1 MCVCACMSLC
11 STQIVMNVFVG
22 RVHPLPVC
30 KAEDC
35 FIAVPANASFT

>member
-22 RVHPLPVC
+22 RVPPLSVC

-35 FIAVPANASFT
+35 FIAVPASASST

>member
-11 STQIVMNVFVG
+11 STQIVINVFVG
-22 RVHPLPVC
+22 RAHPLSVC

-35 FIAVPANASFT
+35 FIAVPANESST